1 MSVKSIHAAVAS
13 ATSRLYSPSPLFFAP
28 NFVMK
33 SLLYGQACE
42 KKQIS
47 PLSLYLMKYSRLY
60 GNA

>member
-1 MSVKSIHAAVAS
+1 MLGLHTRRLRPRPIASIY
-13 ATSRLYSPSPLFFAP
+13 LPSPLFFAP

-42 KKQIS
+42 EKQVS
-47 PLSLYLMKYSRLY
+47 PLYLYLMKYSRLY